1 MNRESGREKLKAWTE
16 MIAPGRTCVREI
28 VHDSPISENACSRPS
43 FLSTRH
49 GKQTIQKRWT
59 TIGRRARVGQ
69 TEFLCQAGEATPA
82 YCGPVPDFFDHAR
95 QGIRRK
101 ILPERFQHA
110 QDHRLTPCAGHRLV
124 GAARVPGLRG
134 RAERPFG
141 FVVRS
146 RNQQR
151 FAVGLLHR
159 LCRDEREELPC
170 QHHPHQFV
178 AQPSIV
184 VCRAFA
190 RRQFCCPHRAHRSRS
205 SSSSSATFSWR
216 PSALSRRSRCTRRAW
231 R

>member
-1 MNRESGREKLKAWTE
+1 MNRESGCEKLKAWTE

-82 YCGPVPDFFDHAR
+82 CRGPVPDFLDHAR

-110 QDHRLTPCAGHRLV
+110 QDHRLTPCRGTVV
-124 GAARVPGLRG
+124 GASPCSGPAR
-134 RAERPFG
+134 RAERPSHRCCSPEPAAF
-141 FVVRS
+141 RRWAS
-146 RNQQR
+146 P
-151 FAVGLLHR
+151 R

-170 QHHPHQFV
+170 QHHR
-178 AQPSIV
+178 I
-184 VCRAFA
+184 
-190 RRQFCCPHRAHRSRS
+190 S
-205 SSSSSATFSWR
+205 S
-216 PSALSRRSRCTRRAW
+216 LHSRR
-231 R
+231 